1 LEDSINDRNRQ
12 LNGASEQRRE
22 FDRIMNQFNEWIK
35 NTEQQIKDHLA
46 NDLQQTANG
55 LKERYQS
62 IQVRTSFIIDF
73 FTGKI
78 TSKTYPGQSGPVRFE

>member
-1 LEDSINDRNRQ
+1 LNSLEDSINDRNRQ

-62 IQVRTSFIIDF
+62 IQVRTSFIIDL
-73 FTGKI
+73 FTG
-78 TSKTYPGQSGPVRFE
+78 T